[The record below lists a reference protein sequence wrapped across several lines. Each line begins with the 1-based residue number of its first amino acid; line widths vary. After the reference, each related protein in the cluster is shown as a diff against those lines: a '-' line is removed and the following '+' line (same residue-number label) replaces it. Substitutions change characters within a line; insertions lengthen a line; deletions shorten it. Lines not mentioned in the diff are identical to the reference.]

1 MTDHRPIPVAAP
13 APYLEHPGDP
23 TTDFRGWIT
32 KFDCY
37 LQLLDSTRVPASG
50 LTDKQKNALL
60 FMHLGVEGERIF
72 STHPRAASRD
82 TLSYNDYSTAVKEQF
97 QPRVTHLKAS
107 FDFHRRLQLPG
118 ESVDAF
124 VCALRSLIA
133 DCDYADPSQHLL
145 EQLVAGCHDKDLQRD
160 LLAMPNPAFDRCL
173 EKMRASEMATRE
185 ASDMAHRPLHKVQG
199 GPRPTSTPASNRRSR
214 PPNPRPQSPPSQRPQ
229 SRTSTPNLCIGC
241 GRKKDHPR
249 AACPAFDKECS
260 NCHRLGHFAAACRQ
274 KGASKPSTSR
284 TVTEGDADIKILNSA
299 TPISTTVDVSAGSRF
314 QPIQFEVDT
323 GASPTIMPWSTFRRN
338 FPQTRLQT
346 SGLHLKNYDGSTI
359 QGNRGWFLAR
369 IVHGSVAHQDRIY
382 VLQDP
387 AHAVLG
393 KNFLQPLQMVI
404 HCNQRIVRTVQ
415 QKPAGYLKDFPVL
428 TATNLGTF
436 PGYQH
441 RIQLSSEAVPH
452 IAHLRSIPFSRRDAV
467 NAEIRQMDAAGIWE
481 PVQTSQWAHGLVTV
495 PKADGGVRI
504 TTDLTPLNP
513 FVIPQRYPL
522 PNIKDLY
529 VELAGAT
536 VFTKLDL
543 KKGYFHIPLHPD
555 SRDLTTT
562 LTPLGLRRYKRLP
575 MGLKDSASVF
585 QRLIHQALAGIQ
597 GVIVYIDDIV
607 IYGKDLVSHDRALR
621 RALSA
626 LADHD
631 FRLQLG
637 KCTFAKPTVTAFG
650 HLISHD
656 GLRPHPSN
664 LQPIK
669 EAATPRT
676 IKEVQAFLGMINFY
690 QDFLPG
696 LSDIAEPLRA
706 LTRKDTPFEWTDAC
720 NLAFKTLKRMAME
733 QLHLHIFDPRAPTFV
748 TTDASDVGIG
758 ATLTQT
764 QDGKERPIAC
774 FNKTLSSAERNYAAN
789 EREALACLLAM
800 EHWEKFLLG
809 KKFTLRTD
817 HKPLKTLLQP
827 GSRRQSSKFER
838 WRERL
843 SHFDFDTQYLPGPQN
858 QTADALSRLHEKA
871 AALDVDGITLT
882 QLQLTEDPT
891 HTKIKEAL
899 RTGWPRQSLLPQGLR
914 IWHQH
919 RHQLRLQG
927 DILMWDKR
935 IVPPEPARTQILQ
948 QAHRG
953 HPGIV
958 RMKRLLRQTY
968 WWPGMQHQVESFV
981 KFCHPCQRSEKSRPA
996 LPMPTTTI
1004 PRARTPAKQWALDI
1018 TGPFWNGRY
1027 LVVALD
1033 AATNFPEVLDT
1044 TTTTSTRIIQW
1055 LKELFARYGNPDAV
1069 LTDNGRQFTS
1079 QEFQTFLKHL
1089 DIHHY
1094 TSSVYNPQENGQVER
1109 FNKYLKYGIQTF
1121 GTSTSWEEGILG
1133 LLKAYR
1139 LTPAK
1144 DNGDSPAASFLG
1156 HEVRGDEKPNME
1168 PPVRRT
1174 LKPQPDL
1181 KQRTQTTHHVKK
1193 ALYKIGDRVL
1203 SKLPHVPK
1211 GQSPYSRPKTITEV
1225 VGYYTFRL
1233 DDGQVWN
1240 ARKLRP
1246 FRTRPTQTSTLPDT
1260 STGQPGRH
1268 LPQAP
1273 PTLRTSTRTTKGA
1286 VPQRYGQWVVHRLRG
1301 DHAVYG
1307 GNTQYRKFQE

>member
-173 EKMRASEMATRE
+173 EKMRASEMATKE

-346 SGLHLKNYDGSTI
+346 SGLHLKNYDGSII

-404 HCNQRIVRTVQ
+404 HCNQRIVQTVQ

-441 RIQLSSEAVPH
+441 RIQLSS
-452 IAHLRSIPFSRRDAV
+452 
-467 NAEIRQMDAAGIWE
+467 
-481 PVQTSQWAHGLVTV
+481 
-495 PKADGGVRI
+495 
-504 TTDLTPLNP
+504 
-513 FVIPQRYPL
+513 
-522 PNIKDLY
+522 
-529 VELAGAT
+529 
-536 VFTKLDL
+536 
-543 KKGYFHIPLHPD
+543 
-555 SRDLTTT
+555 
-562 LTPLGLRRYKRLP
+562 
-575 MGLKDSASVF
+575 
-585 QRLIHQALAGIQ
+585 
-597 GVIVYIDDIV
+597 
-607 IYGKDLVSHDRALR
+607 
-621 RALSA
+621 
-626 LADHD
+626 
-631 FRLQLG
+631 
-637 KCTFAKPTVTAFG
+637 
-650 HLISHD
+650 
-656 GLRPHPSN
+656 
-664 LQPIK
+664 
-669 EAATPRT
+669 
-676 IKEVQAFLGMINFY
+676 
-690 QDFLPG
+690 
-696 LSDIAEPLRA
+696 
-706 LTRKDTPFEWTDAC
+706 
-720 NLAFKTLKRMAME
+720 
-733 QLHLHIFDPRAPTFV
+733 
-748 TTDASDVGIG
+748 
-758 ATLTQT
+758 
-764 QDGKERPIAC
+764 
-774 FNKTLSSAERNYAAN
+774 
-789 EREALACLLAM
+789 
-800 EHWEKFLLG
+800 
-809 KKFTLRTD
+809 
-817 HKPLKTLLQP
+817 
-827 GSRRQSSKFER
+827 
-838 WRERL
+838 
-843 SHFDFDTQYLPGPQN
+843 DTQYLPGPQN

-1181 KQRTQTTHHVKK
+1181 KQRTQITHHVKK

-1307 GNTQYRKFQE
+1307 GNTQYRKFLE